1 MHTAAISGETWY
13 KIRGIL
19 YQSFCNLVTG
29 WRLVP
34 LDIAKITSRPCGVIS
49 SDPLADC
56 REFTGTRGQWG
67 HPLFSSHT
75 YACTYKGRISWV
87 IYSLAVHTYRYLL
100 FGETFAQRRT
110 VLSVILPVV
119 RFFQKFRPDII
130 LWEGRG
136 KDDFPT

>member
-1 MHTAAISGETWY
+1 M
-13 KIRGIL
+13 
-19 YQSFCNLVTG
+19 
-29 WRLVP
+29 
-34 LDIAKITSRPCGVIS
+34 DIAKITSRPYGVIS

-56 REFTGTRGQWG
+56 REFAGTRGQWG

-119 RFFQKFRPDII
+119 RFFLEVPAGHNPV
-130 LWEGRG
+130 GRQG
-136 KDDFPT
+136 ER

>member
-1 MHTAAISGETWY
+1 M
-13 KIRGIL
+13 
-19 YQSFCNLVTG
+19 
-29 WRLVP
+29 
-34 LDIAKITSRPCGVIS
+34 IS

-75 YACTYKGRISWV
+75 HACTYKGRISGV
-87 IYSLAVHTYRYLL
+87 IYSLAVTLTDTSYLVKRL
-100 FGETFAQRRT
+100 SLMRT

-119 RFFQKFRPDII
+119 RFFSEVPAGHNPV
-130 LWEGRG
+130 GRQG

>member
-1 MHTAAISGETWY
+1 M
-13 KIRGIL
+13 
-19 YQSFCNLVTG
+19 
-29 WRLVP
+29 
-34 LDIAKITSRPCGVIS
+34 DIAKITSRPYGVIS

-75 YACTYKGRISWV
+75 HACTYRGRISWV
-87 IYSLAVHTYRYLL
+87 NRLSLM
-100 FGETFAQRRT
+100 RT

-130 LWEGRG
+130 LWKGRG
-136 KDDFPT
+136 KMIFPPNYIARACVRNWGLSLLSPLSLLGRAGMNCHL